1 MHYEINGTTFPTL
14 DIFLRTGEQILTEAS
29 SMAWMKGDIEMAT
42 SATDGFLRGFGRS
55 LTGES
60 FFLTRFT
67 CRQGVGMIS
76 FGLALPGTILPLQIP
91 AKQTII
97 CQKEALISA
106 EATIS
111 LDVHLKRKLGSS
123 RNSQELVLHKLIGP
137 GLAWLAFAGDM
148 RPFDLQAG
156 EKMQIDPG
164 HLVAYEPTMNF
175 DVTHHSGIR
184 TLLFGGDGLNLI
196 TLTGPGRV
204 WLQSHAL
211 LNLAGLLSRA
221 NSSG

>member
-14 DIFLRTGEQILTEAS
+14 DIFLRAGEQILTEAS

-42 SATDGFLRGFGRS
+42 NATDGFLRGFGRS

-91 AKQTII
+91 DKQTII

-148 RPFDLQAG
+148 RPFDLKAG

-164 HLVAYEPTMNF
+164 HLVAYEPTMNV

-221 NSSG
+221 NTNG